1 MDWQRRAQSCGPRT
15 TFLRRRASHRRDHRD
30 TGATAQLIPAMC
42 HSRPMLS
49 CTANLRAETFWE
61 CQQHEK
67 KMNFFLSVPFTQTLL
82 VCAAIFTRIW
92 AAQNGRVAR
101 SQHDFHCGATP
112 TKKYPKCLFHYQIT
126 ELFFLRNFQRSR
138 EEKTLFS
145 WWGFENARKLFF
157 CSERKG
163 ERESGKDAEKLR
175 PQLTVDLSEREI
187 WKGWKSSQIV
197 WN

>member
-61 CQQHEK
+61 CQHEK

-82 VCAAIFTRIW
+82 VCAAIFTWIW

-126 ELFFLRNFQRSR
+126 ELFFWEIFRDRG
-138 EEKTLFS
+138 K
-145 WWGFENARKLFF
+145 RKLFF
-157 CSERKG
+157 LDEVLRT
-163 ERESGKDAEKLR
+163 RENFFLLWAQGGTREWVKDVEKLR
-175 PQLTVDLSEREI
+175 PQLTMDLIERDI
-187 WKGWKSSQIV
+187 WKDWKRG
-197 WN
+197 